1 MGVKPPGCGF
11 PTKAL
16 KAHRVTLAISFTLYF
31 LILVVVVAVM
41 SNCCEGCSPES
52 AKGKGSGNA
61 LERRGE

>member
-1 MGVKPPGCGF
+1 MKPLVVVSQQ
-11 PTKAL
+11 KAL

-52 AKGKGSGNA
+52 VKGKGSGNA